1 MYMIYVVYICVKLIY
16 WGEDVRQCCRDM
28 YSTPCTFSNFPTHI
42 PTCRASVAFAGQQQI
57 RNDNNKHKQ
66 QQSTTENDKRQHNQL
81 QISIVESIRWEWRWG
96 CFVTGNSSWHAT
108 QSAVRPPP
116 GHSHTHTET
125 HTVTDRNP
133 SVAPV
138 ASFAQVNTKRNEICR
153 AHTNFK
159 YQRASTF
166 FVVASTHTRGAH
178 PIPHPFTPPSP
189 RRTLPIDASQSYAA
203 VVIVPALP
211 APPLWRSTLHNEA
224 TWGPRHAPGSTGSQG
239 NKLLPRS
246 HASAPRTFSLS
257 N

>member
-138 ASFAQVNTKRNEICR
+138 ASFAQVNTKRNEMKWNLQSAHKFQIPKSINIFCR
-153 AHTNFK
+153 CVN
-159 YQRASTF
+159 
-166 FVVASTHTRGAH
+166 THARCT
-178 PIPHPFTPPSP
+178 PHPPPSHSS
-189 RRTLPIDASQSYAA
+189 LPLKDSAY
-203 VVIVPALP
+203 
-211 APPLWRSTLHNEA
+211 WR
-224 TWGPRHAPGSTGSQG
+224 
-239 NKLLPRS
+239 
-246 HASAPRTFSLS
+246 
-257 N
+257 